1 MDKHK
6 TSANPAFISNPFPI
20 HLPET
25 YNAITLEQPHN
36 HWLGSTHNHL
46 DKTCPQSTQPKDSQ
60 LISDSQLADPQLRP
74 CMKFVSPTENL
85 ESKLS
90 NSATYTD
97 CSAQV
102 SNPIYTDSVHS
113 NLSNSSLLDL
123 KPLPF
128 IHTTAGTCPQTM
140 DINGRTLAGIQPH
153 LQRQHCTH
161 LRAST
166 NGHTPNNHLIYS
178 SATGSDFI
186 DNHCNPLVSSRRT
199 TSSTTFNS
207 NPVNA
212 ISSLSTSNKHS
223 YAGHPA
229 LNSNNNGFHPHS
241 TLTTDM
247 MLITN
252 PSSSQFSADAAS
264 QIETL
269 HLSSN
274 SHHAI
279 NPYLN
284 IGLLPRLSPQHLPHQ
299 SPLLQPS
306 FYQLPD
312 QPPPLQNQQLYID
325 ESMRTLYIGNL
336 PSETTLDMLLNHI
349 LAGALEH
356 ARILPDKNCAFI
368 TFLDA
373 SAASALLFAIQSR
386 RLMILSPDVKVG
398 WGKPSLLSPLIA
410 DAVARHGASR
420 NVYIGNL
427 DSRYMSESAL
437 SVVFSHFGLI
447 DSIKIFADRRIA
459 FVHMASIQSAM
470 KAIMFLS
477 CDAEWSSRRIHYGR
491 DRCLHPSYFAISS
504 FPQSMPQHSFQTS
517 SSQSYQGVDGALSD
531 EASKSNLDH
540 PLCAP
545 KTIASTT
552 GLKSSMKSRE
562 PTESISFNSSDAPTA
577 ATLFAAL
584 QAYHNIDALSLDDTL
599 QVEEPANRTVYL
611 GGIRPE
617 VTTKELCDII
627 RGGVLQNIKYMSE
640 KNIAF
645 ATFVNAEDAAA
656 FYRRSVQ
663 EGLSLKSKR
672 LKLGWGKATR
682 LPSTISYA
690 VQHSCAS
697 RNVYIGVAD
706 DTITEARLRR
716 DFSPFGDIELI
727 NLVPEKLIAFV
738 SFTDI
743 LFAIKAVQVMRMHP
757 DYIKHKIN
765 FGKDRCGN
773 PPRERSF
780 TSANSDG
787 IHPPLTILT
796 EPLFDSVP
804 DSDSPNA
811 SVSIPFTTSSMSASG
826 SPLSSLSPP
835 SSPTQRLMS
844 LQHLYLHYR
853 PLSGSGTAT
862 AAELMP
868 SPTSTGSPGTP
879 PLCANGLPAS
889 INTRHSIEPSVPES
903 TAIISPNPIH
913 RNSLSKLTTLP
924 PLPSNGANFQPTQS
938 KDRDAQ
944 LHPSAYSRQHK
955 HPGMKTKR
963 LPANY
968 QYSAARSCFTPPL
981 ATSSIVLPAEIEH
994 LSCTSTSA
1002 AANVFSES
1010 LSDVGDSSHATIPN
1024 YI

>member
-1 MDKHK
+1 
-6 TSANPAFISNPFPI
+6 
-20 HLPET
+20 
-25 YNAITLEQPHN
+25 
-36 HWLGSTHNHL
+36 
-46 DKTCPQSTQPKDSQ
+46 
-60 LISDSQLADPQLRP
+60 
-74 CMKFVSPTENL
+74 
-85 ESKLS
+85 
-90 NSATYTD
+90 
-97 CSAQV
+97 
-102 SNPIYTDSVHS
+102 
-113 NLSNSSLLDL
+113 
-123 KPLPF
+123 
-128 IHTTAGTCPQTM
+128 
-140 DINGRTLAGIQPH
+140 
-153 LQRQHCTH
+153 
-161 LRAST
+161 
-166 NGHTPNNHLIYS
+166 
-178 SATGSDFI
+178 
-186 DNHCNPLVSSRRT
+186 
-199 TSSTTFNS
+199 
-207 NPVNA
+207 
-212 ISSLSTSNKHS
+212 
-223 YAGHPA
+223 
-229 LNSNNNGFHPHS
+229 
-241 TLTTDM
+241 
-247 MLITN
+247 
-252 PSSSQFSADAAS
+252 
-264 QIETL
+264 
-269 HLSSN
+269 
-274 SHHAI
+274 
-279 NPYLN
+279 
-284 IGLLPRLSPQHLPHQ
+284 
-299 SPLLQPS
+299 
-306 FYQLPD
+306 
-312 QPPPLQNQQLYID
+312 
-325 ESMRTLYIGNL
+325 MRTLYIGNL

-517 SSQSYQGVDGALSD
+517 SSQSYQ
-531 EASKSNLDH
+531 
-540 PLCAP
+540 
-545 KTIASTT
+545 
-552 GLKSSMKSRE
+552 
-562 PTESISFNSSDAPTA
+562 
-577 ATLFAAL
+577 
-584 QAYHNIDALSLDDTL
+584 
-599 QVEEPANRTVYL
+599 EPANRTVYL

-773 PPRERSF
+773 PPRERS
-780 TSANSDG
+780 
-787 IHPPLTILT
+787 
-796 EPLFDSVP
+796 
-804 DSDSPNA
+804 
-811 SVSIPFTTSSMSASG
+811 
-826 SPLSSLSPP
+826 
-835 SSPTQRLMS
+835 
-844 LQHLYLHYR
+844 
-853 PLSGSGTAT
+853 
-862 AAELMP
+862 
-868 SPTSTGSPGTP
+868 
-879 PLCANGLPAS
+879 
-889 INTRHSIEPSVPES
+889 
-903 TAIISPNPIH
+903 
-913 RNSLSKLTTLP
+913 
-924 PLPSNGANFQPTQS
+924 
-938 KDRDAQ
+938 
-944 LHPSAYSRQHK
+944 
-955 HPGMKTKR
+955 
-963 LPANY
+963 
-968 QYSAARSCFTPPL
+968 
-981 ATSSIVLPAEIEH
+981 
-994 LSCTSTSA
+994 
-1002 AANVFSES
+1002 
-1010 LSDVGDSSHATIPN
+1010 
-1024 YI
+1024 